1 MISKK
6 IDRLDSFRGNEGS
19 QIKPIFH
26 PDNTLNGIHYSLA
39 HSIISPGKSS
49 KPHKMKSAE
58 VFFILEGEGIMH
70 VDEESEKVERN
81 QSIYIPPLSKQHLE
95 NTGNVDLKVLCI
107 VDPAWKQDDEV
118 VS

>member
-6 IDRLDSFRGNEGS
+6 IEDLDSFRGNEGS
-19 QIKPIFH
+19 EIRPIFH
-26 PDNTLNGIHYSLA
+26 PDNTLNGIRYSLA

-58 VFFILEGEGIMH
+58 VFFILDGKGIIH
-70 VDEESEKVERN
+70 VDDESETVEKN
-81 QSIYIPPLSKQHLE
+81 QSIYIPPLSKQYLE
-95 NTGNVDLKVLCI
+95 NTGYVDLKVLCI

-118 VS
+118 VN

>member
-6 IDRLDSFRGNEGS
+6 IESLDSFRGSEGS
-19 QIKPIFH
+19 EIKPIFH
-26 PDNTLNGIHYSLA
+26 PDNTLNGIRCSLA
-39 HSIISPGKSS
+39 HSIISPGKNS

-58 VFFILEGEGIMH
+58 VFFILEGEGVIH
-70 VDEESEKVERN
+70 VGEENTKVGRN
-81 QSIYIPPLSKQHLE
+81 QSIYIPPLSEQYLE

-107 VDPAWKQDDEV
+107 VDPAWKQDDEI

>member
-1 MISKK
+1 MISRKFES
-6 IDRLDSFRGNEGS
+6 LESFRGDEDS
-19 QIKPIFH
+19 EIRQIFQPE
-26 PDNTLNGIHYSLA
+26 NTLNGIRFSLA

-58 VFFILEGEGIMH
+58 IFFVVDGEGIIH
-70 VDEESEKVERN
+70 VNEESEKVERN

-107 VDPAWKQDDEV
+107 VDPAWKQDGEV

>member
-6 IDRLDSFRGNEGS
+6 IENLDSFNGDEDSEIR
-19 QIKPIFH
+19 QIFQPE
-26 PDNTLNGIHYSLA
+26 NTLNGIRFSLA

-58 VFFILEGEGIMH
+58 VFFILDGEGIIH
-70 VDEESEKVERN
+70 VNEESEKVEKN
-81 QSIYIPPLSKQHLE
+81 QSIYIPPLSKQYLE
-95 NTGNVDLKVLCI
+95 NTGQVDLKVLCI

>member
-6 IDRLDSFRGNEGS
+6 IEDLDSFSGNEGS
-19 QIKPIFH
+19 EIKTIFY
-26 PDNTLNGIHYSLA
+26 PDNTLNGIRCSLA

-58 VFFILEGEGIMH
+58 VFFILDGEGIIH
-70 VDEESEKVERN
+70 VNEESEKVERN
-81 QSIYIPPLSKQHLE
+81 QSIYIPPLSKQYLE

-107 VDPAWKQDDEV
+107 VDPAWKQGDEV

>member
-6 IDRLDSFRGNEGS
+6 IEGLDFFRGNEGS
-19 QIKPIFH
+19 EIRPIFH
-26 PDNTLNGIHYSLA
+26 PDNTLNGIRYSLA

-58 VFFILEGEGIMH
+58 VFFILDGKGVIH
-70 VDEESEKVERN
+70 VDEESETVEKN
-81 QSIYIPPLSKQHLE
+81 QSIYIPPLSKQYLE
-95 NTGNVDLKVLCI
+95 NTGYVDLKVLCI
-107 VDPAWKQDDEV
+107 VDPAWEQDDEV

>member
-6 IDRLDSFRGNEGS
+6 IESLDSFRGSEGS
-19 QIKPIFH
+19 EIKPIFH
-26 PDNTLNGIHYSLA
+26 PDNTLNGIRCSLA
-39 HSIISPGKSS
+39 HSIISPGKNS

-58 VFFILEGEGIMH
+58 VFFILDGEGIIH
-70 VDEESEKVERN
+70 VGEESEKVEKN
-81 QSIYIPPLSKQHLE
+81 QSIYIPPLSRQYLE
-95 NTGNVDLKVLCI
+95 NTGCIDLKVLCI

>member
-6 IDRLDSFRGNEGS
+6 IEGLDFFRGNEGS
-19 QIKPIFH
+19 EIRPIFH
-26 PDNTLNGIHYSLA
+26 PDNTLNGIRYSLA

-58 VFFILEGEGIMH
+58 VFFILDGKGVIH
-70 VDEESEKVERN
+70 VDEESETVEKN
-81 QSIYIPPLSKQHLE
+81 QSIYIPPLSKQYLE
-95 NTGNVDLKVLCI
+95 NTGYVDLKVLCI

>member
-6 IDRLDSFRGNEGS
+6 IENLDSFRGDEGS
-19 QIKPIFH
+19 EIRTIFH
-26 PDNTLNGIHYSLA
+26 PNNTLNGIRYSLA
-39 HSIISPGKSS
+39 YSIISSGKSS

-58 VFFILEGEGIMH
+58 VFFILDGEGIIH
-70 VDEESEKVERN
+70 VDEQSEKVERN
-81 QSIYIPPLSKQHLE
+81 QSIYIPPLSNQYLE
-95 NTGNVDLKVLCI
+95 NTGNCDLKVLCI